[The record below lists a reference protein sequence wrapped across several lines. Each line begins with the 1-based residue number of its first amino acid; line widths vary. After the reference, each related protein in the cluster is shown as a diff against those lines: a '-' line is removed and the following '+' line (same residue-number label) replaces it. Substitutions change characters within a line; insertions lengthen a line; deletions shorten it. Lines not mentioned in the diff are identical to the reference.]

1 MSSPRLAPT
10 TLCPGLWARL
20 GDICPPSLL
29 LPLFPQRSADR
40 ITLIFASRYALYLQP
55 SPPFLRSSFSV
66 NYFGKRGLKWCCSL
80 RLAGIK
86 VGVLG

>member
-10 TLCPGLWARL
+10 ILCPGLWARL

-40 ITLIFASRYALYLQP
+40 ITLIFASRYAYLQP
-55 SPPFLRSSFSV
+55 SPPFLPPSLLIISV
-66 NYFGKRGLKWCCSL
+66 NEG
-80 RLAGIK
+80 
-86 VGVLG
+86 